1 MGKFT
6 LFTGRNGQFYW
17 NLKAANGETLC
28 HSEGYTTK
36 QNAKNGI
43 EACKIYSQGANFTF
57 LIGKDS
63 QHYWN
68 LKASNGQIVCQ
79 SEGYV
84 SKQGAENGARSC
96 RENAPNA
103 PIVDLS

>member
-6 LFTGRNGQFYW
+6 LFKGQNGQFYW
-17 NLKAANGETLC
+17 NLKAGNGEKIC

-36 QNAKNGI
+36 QSALNGI
-43 EACKIYSQGANFTF
+43 QACKTYSQGANFTF
-57 LIGKDS
+57 FTGKDG
-63 QHYWN
+63 QHYWH
-68 LKASNGQIVCQ
+68 LKASNSEIICQ
-79 SEGYV
+79 SEGYT

-103 PIVDLS
+103 PIDDLT